1 MATGFWVQGMQIT
14 ESSADG
20 LKRTMKITVSA
31 SEISERFESRL
42 GDLKD
47 RVQLK
52 GFRKGKV
59 PTVHLKKMYGRSVMG
74 EVLDEAI
81 KDTSLKAIEERKE
94 RPAMQPTIKLPEDPA
109 VIEQVVDG
117 KADLAYSMSFEV
129 LPQVDV
135 MDLASLKLERIVAD
149 VDPTDID
156 GAIEKLVDR
165 SVSYEDGEGR
175 AAADGDRVTL
185 DFVGKID
192 GELFEGG
199 TAEGAQLVLGQ
210 GQFIPGFE
218 EGLKGAKAGE
228 HHAVKATF
236 PETYPVKPLAGKHAV
251 FDVHV
256 KAVGTPNRPAVDD
269 AFAASLGAADVADL
283 RKLVTEQLQKE
294 LDSASRLKIKREL
307 LDALEKA
314 HTFELPGSLVE
325 HEFNGIWA
333 QLENSLKQQNKTFAD
348 EGKTEDEAKAEYRRI
363 AERRVRLGLLVG
375 EIGDK
380 NKIEVTQ
387 DELRRALIEQARQF
401 PGQEKMVY
409 EYYEKTS
416 GAVAELRAPIFE
428 DKVVDYVLSKA
439 SPAERKVSKE
449 ELFKMAEDVTQS

>member
-1 MATGFWVQGMQIT
+1 MQIT
-14 ESSADG
+14 DATSDG
-20 LKRTMKITVSA
+20 LKRTMKIIVSA
-31 SEISERFESRL
+31 AEISERFDARL
-42 GDLKD
+42 VDLKD
-47 RVQLK
+47 KVQLK

-94 RPAMQPTIKLPEDPA
+94 RPAMQPTISLPEDPKI
-109 VIEQVVDG
+109 IEQVVDG

-129 LPQVDV
+129 LPTVEV
-135 MDLASLKLERIVAD
+135 MDLAQLKLERIVAD

-165 SVSYEDGEGR
+165 SVSYAEAEGR
-175 AAADGDRVTL
+175 TATDGDRVTL

-192 GELFEGG
+192 GETFEGG
-199 TAEGAQLVLGQ
+199 SAEGAQLVLGQ

-218 EGLKGAKAGE
+218 EGLKDVKASDQRT
-228 HHAVKATF
+228 VKATF
-236 PETYPVKPLAGKHAV
+236 PETYSVKPLAGKEAL

-256 KAVGTPNRPAVDD
+256 KAVAAPTRPAIDD
-269 AFAASLGAADVADL
+269 AFAATLGAADVGEL

-294 LDSASRLKIKREL
+294 LDQASRLKLKREL

-314 HTFELPGSLVE
+314 HTFELPGSLVD
-325 HEFNGIWA
+325 HEFNGIWG
-333 QLENSLKQQNKTFAD
+333 QLETSLKQQNKTFAD
-348 EGKTEDEAKAEYRRI
+348 EGKTEDESRVEYRRI

-409 EYYEKTS
+409 EYYEKTP

-439 SPAERKVSKE
+439 SPVERKVSKE
-449 ELFKMAEDVTQS
+449 DLFKMAEDVAQS

>member
-1 MATGFWVQGMQIT
+1 MQIT
-14 ESSADG
+14 ETSADG
-20 LKRTMKITVSA
+20 LKRTMKIVVTA
-31 SEISERFESRL
+31 AEISERFEKEL
-42 GDLKD
+42 EELKD
-47 RVQLK
+47 KVQLK

-59 PTVHLKKMYGRSVMG
+59 PTVHIKKMYGRSVMG
-74 EVLDEAI
+74 DVLDGAI
-81 KDTSLKAIEERKE
+81 KDTSLQAIEERKE
-94 RPAMQPTIKLPEDPA
+94 RPAMQPTITLPEDQA
-109 VIEQVVDG
+109 VIAQVVDG

-135 MDLASLKLERIVAD
+135 VDLSTLKLERIVAD
-149 VDPTDID
+149 VDPSDID

-165 SVSYEDGEGR
+165 SVTYTDEEGR
-175 AAADGDRVTL
+175 VADDADRVTL

-192 GELFEGG
+192 GEVFDGG
-199 TAEGAQLVLGQ
+199 SGEGAQLVLGQ

-218 EGLKGAKAGE
+218 DGLKGAKAGE
-228 HHAVKATF
+228 ERSVKATF
-236 PETYPVKPLAGKHAV
+236 PETYPVKPLAGKEAV
-251 FDVHV
+251 FDVKV
-256 KAVGTPNRPAVDD
+256 KAVSAPTRPVVDD
-269 AFAASLGAADVADL
+269 EFAVSLGAENVENL

-294 LDSASRLKIKREL
+294 LDGASRLKIKREL
-307 LDALEKA
+307 LDVLEKA
-314 HTFELPGSLVE
+314 HAFELPGSLVE
-325 HEFNGIWA
+325 HEFKAIWG
-333 QLENSLKQQNKTFAD
+333 QLENSLKQQGKTFAD
-348 EGKTEDEAKAEYRRI
+348 EGKSEDEAKAEYQKS

-409 EYYEKTS
+409 EYYEKTP

-428 DKVVDYVLSKA
+428 DKVVDYVLSQA
-439 SPAERKVSKE
+439 SPTVRKVSKD

>member
-1 MATGFWVQGMQIT
+1 MQIT
-14 ESSADG
+14 ETSADG
-20 LKRTMKITVSA
+20 LKRTMKIVVTA
-31 SEISERFESRL
+31 AEISERFEKEL
-42 GDLKD
+42 EELKD
-47 RVQLK
+47 KVQLK

-59 PTVHLKKMYGRSVMG
+59 PTVHIKKMYGRSVMG
-74 EVLDEAI
+74 DVLDGAI
-81 KDTSLKAIEERKE
+81 KDTSLQAIEERKE
-94 RPAMQPTIKLPEDPA
+94 RPAMQPTITLPEDQA
-109 VIEQVVDG
+109 VIAQVVDG

-135 MDLASLKLERIVAD
+135 VDLSTLKLERIVAD
-149 VDPTDID
+149 VDPSDID

-165 SVSYEDGEGR
+165 SVSYTDEEGR
-175 AAADGDRVTL
+175 VAGDADRVTL

-192 GELFEGG
+192 GEVFEGG
-199 TAEGAQLVLGQ
+199 SGEGAQLVLGQ

-218 EGLKGAKAGE
+218 DGLKGAKAGE
-228 HHAVKATF
+228 ERSVKATF
-236 PETYPVKPLAGKHAV
+236 PETYPVKPLAGKEAV
-251 FDVHV
+251 FDVKV
-256 KAVGTPNRPAVDD
+256 KAVSAPTRPAVDD
-269 AFAASLGAADVADL
+269 EFAVSLGAENVESL

-294 LDSASRLKIKREL
+294 LDGASRLKIKREL
-307 LDALEKA
+307 LDVLEKA
-314 HTFELPGSLVE
+314 HAFELPGSLVE
-325 HEFNGIWA
+325 HEFKAIWG
-333 QLENSLKQQNKTFAD
+333 QLENSLKQQGKTFAD
-348 EGKTEDEAKAEYRRI
+348 EGKSEDEAKAEYHKI

-409 EYYEKTS
+409 EYYEKTP

-428 DKVVDYVLSKA
+428 DKVVDYVLSQA
-439 SPAERKVSKE
+439 SPTVRKVSKD

>member
-1 MATGFWVQGMQIT
+1 MQI
-14 ESSADG
+14 SQAVQDG
-20 LKRTMKITVSA
+20 LKRTMTITVPA
-31 SEISERFESRL
+31 AEISQRFEARL
-42 GDLKD
+42 DDLKD
-47 RVQLK
+47 KVQLK

-94 RPAMQPTIKLPEDPA
+94 RPAMQPDIQLPEDPA
-109 VIEQVVDG
+109 VIAQVIDG
-117 KADLAYSMSFEV
+117 KADLSYSMSFEV
-129 LPQVDV
+129 LPKVEV
-135 MDLASLKLERIVAD
+135 MDLKGLKLERIIAD
-149 VDPTDID
+149 VDPADID

-165 SVSYEDGEGR
+165 SVGYEAADGR
-175 AAADGDRVTL
+175 AASDGDQVTL
-185 DFVGKID
+185 DFAGKID

-199 TAEGAQLVLGQ
+199 AAEGAQLVLGQ

-218 EGLKGAKAGE
+218 DGLKGAVAGDKR
-228 HHAVKATF
+228 AITATF
-236 PETYPVKPLAGKHAV
+236 PDTYPVPTLAGKTAV
-251 FDVHV
+251 FDVIV
-256 KAVGTPNRPAVDD
+256 KAVATPNRPVVDD
-269 AFAASLGAADVADL
+269 AFAASLGAENMDDL
-283 RKLVTEQLQKE
+283 RRLVTEQLQKE
-294 LDSASRLKIKREL
+294 LDGASRMKLKREL

-314 HTFELPGSLVE
+314 HGFELPGSLVE
-325 HEFNGIWA
+325 HEFNSIWT
-333 QLENSLKQQNKTFAD
+333 QLTNTMKQQNQAFSD
-348 EGKTEDEAKAEYRRI
+348 EAGKTEDDAKVEYRKI

-409 EYYEKTS
+409 EYYEKTP

-428 DKVVDYVLSKA
+428 DKVVDYVLAQA
-439 SPAERKVSKE
+439 SPGTRKVSKD
-449 ELFKMAEDVTQS
+449 ELFKMAEDVSQS

>member
-1 MATGFWVQGMQIT
+1 MQIT

-20 LKRTMKITVSA
+20 LKRTMKIVVSA
-31 SEISERFESRL
+31 AEISERFEKELSE
-42 GDLKD
+42 LKD
-47 RVQLK
+47 KVQLK

-59 PTVHLKKMYGRSVMG
+59 PVVHIKKMYGRSVMG
-74 EVLDEAI
+74 DVLDGAI
-81 KDTSLKAIEERKE
+81 KDTSLQAIEERKE
-94 RPAMQPTIKLPEDPA
+94 RPAMQPTITLPEDQA
-109 VIEQVVDG
+109 EIAQVVDG

-135 MDLASLKLERIVAD
+135 VDLATLKLERIVAD
-149 VDPTDID
+149 VDPADID

-165 SVSYEDGEGR
+165 SVSYTDEDGR
-175 AAADGDRVTL
+175 AAGVADRVTL

-192 GELFEGG
+192 GEVFDGG
-199 TAEGAQLVLGQ
+199 SGEGAQLVLGQ

-218 EGLKGAKAGE
+218 DGLKGSKAGE
-228 HHAVKATF
+228 QRDVKATF
-236 PETYPVKPLAGKHAV
+236 PESYPVKPLAGKEAV
-251 FDVHV
+251 FDVTV
-256 KAVGTPNRPAVDD
+256 KSVAVPTRPVVDD
-269 AFAASLGAADVADL
+269 EFALSLGAENVENL

-294 LDSASRLKIKREL
+294 LDGASRLKIKREL
-307 LDALEKA
+307 LDVLEKA
-314 HTFELPGSLVE
+314 HTFELPSSLVE
-325 HEFNGIWA
+325 HEFKAIWG
-333 QLENSLKQQNKTFAD
+333 QLENSLKQQGKTFAD
-348 EGKTEDEAKAEYRRI
+348 EGKSEDEAKAEYQKI

-409 EYYEKTS
+409 EYYEKTP

-428 DKVVDYVLSKA
+428 DKVVDYVLSLA
-439 SPAERKVSKE
+439 SPTVRKVSKD
-449 ELFKMAEDVTQS
+449 ELFKMAEDVTQN

>member
-1 MATGFWVQGMQIT
+1 MQIT
-14 ESSADG
+14 DAVSDG
-20 LKRTMKITVSA
+20 LKRTMKIIVPA
-31 SEISERFESRL
+31 SEITQRFETRL
-42 GDLKD
+42 ENLKD
-47 RVQLK
+47 KVQLK

-81 KDTSLKAIEERKE
+81 KDTSLQAIEERKE
-94 RPAMQPTIKLPEDPA
+94 RPAMQPAIALPEDPA
-109 VIEQVVDG
+109 EIQQVIDG

-129 LPQVDV
+129 LPTVDV
-135 MDLASLKLERIVAD
+135 MNLKDLKLERVVAD
-149 VDPTDID
+149 VDPADID

-165 SVSYEDGEGR
+165 SISYEDAADR
-175 AAADGDRVTL
+175 AAASGDRVTM

-192 GELFEGG
+192 GEVFEGG
-199 TAEGAQLVLGQ
+199 SGNDAQLVLGQ

-218 EGLKGAKAGE
+218 DGILGAKAGDTR
-228 HHAVKATF
+228 AVSATF
-236 PETYPVKPLAGKHAV
+236 PDTYPVKPLAGKAAV
-251 FDVHV
+251 FDVTV
-256 KAVGTPNRPAVDD
+256 KAVGAPNRPAVDD
-269 AFAASLGAADVADL
+269 AFAASLGATDAANL
-283 RKLVTEQLQKE
+283 RELVTEQLKKE
-294 LDSASRLKIKREL
+294 LDQASRFKLKREL
-307 LDALEKA
+307 LDELEKV

-325 HEFNGIWA
+325 HEFNGIWG
-333 QLENSLKQQNKTFAD
+333 QLTNQLKQQNKTFAD
-348 EGKTEDEAKAEYRRI
+348 EGKTEDEAKAEYRKI

-409 EYYEKTS
+409 EYYEKTP

-428 DKVVDYVLSKA
+428 DKVVDFVLAQA
-439 SPAERKVSKE
+439 SPTERKVSKE
-449 ELFKMAEDVTQS
+449 ELFKLAEDATQS

>member
-1 MATGFWVQGMQIT
+1 MEIT
-14 ESSADG
+14 ESSSDG
-20 LKRTMKITVSA
+20 LKRTIKVVVSA
-31 SEISERFESRL
+31 EEISTRFLQRL
-42 GDLKD
+42 DDLKD
-47 RVQLK
+47 KVQLK

-59 PTVHLKKMYGRSVMG
+59 PVVHLKKMYGRSVMG

-94 RPAMQPTIKLPEDPA
+94 RPAMQPTIALSEDPA
-109 VIEQVVDG
+109 MIEQVVDG

-135 MDLASLKLERIVAD
+135 MDLGGLQLERVVAD
-149 VDPTDID
+149 VDPADID

-165 SVSYEDGEGR
+165 SVSYLDEEGR
-175 AAADGDRVTL
+175 EAADADRVTL
-185 DFVGKID
+185 DFVGRID
-192 GELFEGG
+192 GEVFDGG
-199 TAEGAQLVLGQ
+199 SAEGAQLVLGQ

-218 EGLKGAKAGE
+218 DGIKGAKAGDVR
-228 HHAVKATF
+228 AVNATF
-236 PETYPVKPLAGKHAV
+236 PDTYSVTPLAGKAAV
-251 FDVHV
+251 FDVTV
-256 KAVGTPNRPAVDD
+256 KAVGAPNRPAVDD
-269 AFAASLGAADVADL
+269 EFAASLGAGDVSEL
-283 RKLVTEQLQKE
+283 RTLVTQQLQKE
-294 LDSASRLKIKREL
+294 LDGASRLKLKREL

-314 HTFELPGSLVE
+314 HTFELPGSLVD
-325 HEFNGIWA
+325 HEFKSIWG
-333 QLENSLKQQNKTFAD
+333 QLEASLKQQGKSFAD
-348 EGKTEDEAKAEYRRI
+348 EGKTEDEARTEYHKI

-409 EYYEKTS
+409 EYYEKTP

-428 DKVVDYVLSKA
+428 DKVVDYVLSQA
-439 SPAERKVSKE
+439 SPTERKVSKE
-449 ELFKMAEDVTQS
+449 ELFKMAEEATQG

>member
-1 MATGFWVQGMQIT
+1 MQIT

-20 LKRTMKITVSA
+20 LKRTMKIVVSA
-31 SEISERFESRL
+31 AEISERFEKELSE
-42 GDLKD
+42 LKD
-47 RVQLK
+47 KVQLK

-59 PTVHLKKMYGRSVMG
+59 PVVHIKKLYGRSVMG
-74 EVLDEAI
+74 DVLDGAI
-81 KDTSLKAIEERKE
+81 KDTSLQAIEERKE
-94 RPAMQPTIKLPEDPA
+94 RPAMQPTITLPEDQA
-109 VIEQVVDG
+109 VIAQVVDG

-135 MDLASLKLERIVAD
+135 VDLSTLKLERVVAD
-149 VDPTDID
+149 VDPSDID

-165 SVSYEDGEGR
+165 SVSYTDEDGRSAGD
-175 AAADGDRVTL
+175 ADRVTL

-192 GELFEGG
+192 GEVFDGG
-199 TAEGAQLVLGQ
+199 SGEGAQLVLGQ

-218 EGLKGAKAGE
+218 DGLKGAKAGE
-228 HHAVKATF
+228 KREVKATF
-236 PETYPVKPLAGKHAV
+236 PETYPVKPLAGKEAV
-251 FDVHV
+251 FDVAV
-256 KAVGTPNRPAVDD
+256 KAVAAASRPVVDD
-269 AFAASLGAADVADL
+269 EFAASLGAENVEDL

-294 LDSASRLKIKREL
+294 LDAASRLKIKREL
-307 LDALEKA
+307 LDVLEKA
-314 HTFELPGSLVE
+314 HSFELPGSLVE
-325 HEFNGIWA
+325 HEFKSIWG
-333 QLENSLKQQNKTFAD
+333 QLENSLKQQGKTFAD
-348 EGKTEDEAKAEYRRI
+348 EGKSEDDTKAEYQKI

-380 NKIEVTQ
+380 NKIAVTQ

-409 EYYEKTS
+409 EYYEKTP

-428 DKVVDYVLSKA
+428 DKVVDYVLSQA
-439 SPAERKVSKE
+439 SPTVRKVSKD

>member
-1 MATGFWVQGMQIT
+1 MQIT

-20 LKRTMKITVSA
+20 LKRTMKIIVAA
-31 SEISERFESRL
+31 SEINARFETRL

-47 RVQLK
+47 KVQLK

-59 PTVHLKKMYGRSVMG
+59 PAVHLKKMYGRSVMG

-94 RPAMQPTIKLPEDPA
+94 RPAMQPAITLPEDPA
-109 VIEQVVDG
+109 EIERVVDG

-129 LPQVDV
+129 LPQVHV
-135 MDLASLKLERIVAD
+135 MDLKTLKLERLVAD
-149 VDPTDID
+149 VDTADID

-165 SVSYEDGEGR
+165 NVTYPPVEDR
-175 AAADGDRVTL
+175 AAHDGDQLTL
-185 DFVGKID
+185 DFTGRID

-199 TAEGAQLVLGQ
+199 SAEQAQLVLGQ

-218 EGLKGAKAGE
+218 EGIIGAKAGD
-228 HHAVKATF
+228 HRKVKATF
-236 PETYPVKPLAGKHAV
+236 PETYPVKPLAGKEAH
-251 FDVHV
+251 FDVTV
-256 KAVGTPNRPAVDD
+256 KAVGAAVRPATDD
-269 AFAASLGAADVADL
+269 AFASSLGVTDL
-283 RKLVTEQLQKE
+283 AELRTLVTEQLKKE
-294 LDSASRLKIKREL
+294 LDDASRLKIKREL

-314 HTFELPGSLVE
+314 HNFELPASLVE

-333 QLENSLKQQNKTFAD
+333 QLENSLKQLNKTFAD
-348 EGKTEDEAKAEYRRI
+348 EGKTEDEAKVEYRKI

-375 EIGDK
+375 EIGDT

-387 DELRRALIEQARQF
+387 DELRRALITQARQF

-409 EYYEKTS
+409 EYFEKTP

-428 DKVVDYVLSKA
+428 DKVVDYVLSQAAPVEK
-439 SPAERKVSKE
+439 KVSKE
-449 ELFKMAEDVTQS
+449 ELFKLSEEVTQG

>member
-1 MATGFWVQGMQIT
+1 MQIT
-14 ESSADG
+14 ETSADG
-20 LKRTMKITVSA
+20 LKRTMKIVVTA
-31 SEISERFESRL
+31 AEISERFEKEL
-42 GDLKD
+42 EELKD
-47 RVQLK
+47 KVQLK

-59 PTVHLKKMYGRSVMG
+59 PTVHIKKMYGRSVMG
-74 EVLDEAI
+74 DVLDGAI
-81 KDTSLKAIEERKE
+81 KDTSLQAIEERKE
-94 RPAMQPTIKLPEDPA
+94 RPAMQPTITLPEDQA
-109 VIEQVVDG
+109 VIAQVVDG

-135 MDLASLKLERIVAD
+135 VDLSTLKLERIVAD
-149 VDPTDID
+149 VDPSDID

-165 SVSYEDGEGR
+165 SVTYTDEEGR
-175 AAADGDRVTL
+175 VADDADRVTL

-192 GELFEGG
+192 GEVFDGG
-199 TAEGAQLVLGQ
+199 SGEGAQLVLGQ

-218 EGLKGAKAGE
+218 DGLKGAKAGE
-228 HHAVKATF
+228 ERSVKATF
-236 PETYPVKPLAGKHAV
+236 PETYPVKPLAGKEAV
-251 FDVHV
+251 FDVKV
-256 KAVGTPNRPAVDD
+256 KAVSAPTRPVVDD
-269 AFAASLGAADVADL
+269 EFAVSLGAENVENL

-294 LDSASRLKIKREL
+294 LDGASRLKIKREL
-307 LDALEKA
+307 LDVLEKA
-314 HTFELPGSLVE
+314 HAFELPGSLVE
-325 HEFNGIWA
+325 HEFKAIWG
-333 QLENSLKQQNKTFAD
+333 QLENSLKQQGKTFAD
-348 EGKTEDEAKAEYRRI
+348 EGKSEDEAKAEYQKI

-409 EYYEKTS
+409 EYYEKTP

-428 DKVVDYVLSKA
+428 DKVVDYVLSQA
-439 SPAERKVSKE
+439 SPTVRKVSKD